1 MKYDLYTLNVTVPA
15 STEHEEKRVAL
26 HFVTQ
31 TATYFARSENGRWR
45 LISAEILGSAA
56 TPAGV
61 IYSIGCIFQNDTQAA
76 QFPELPVAQ
85 PQKAPGPELVTEEPV
100 EPDGTALEPPKK
112 EKEKRKA

>member
-85 PQKAPGPELVTEEPV
+85 QQKAPGPELVKEP
-100 EPDGTALEPPKK
+100 EPATEPPKP
-112 EKEKRKA
+112 KRKATPAVR